1 MIKDPEM
8 LRLVSDNLKTEKICK
23 HSVKKLS
30 SLIKYVLSH
39 IRPKEYVI
47 TLF

>member
-8 LRLVSDNLKTEKICK
+8 LRLVSDNLKTGKICK

-30 SLIKYVLSH
+30 S
-39 IRPKEYVI
+39 
-47 TLF
+47 

>member
-8 LRLVSDNLKTEKICK
+8 LGLVSDNLKTKKICK
-23 HSVKKLS
+23 HAVKKLP

-39 IRPKEYVI
+39 IRLKEYVI